1 MCAPDVTI
9 STKGKNSNPIKSV
22 SRKKMPILTRDEVK
36 RISDPNSNLLLI
48 IEDKV
53 YDVTNWQYKH
63 PGGHLTLRAL
73 CGKDATESYYAMHS
87 AKLARTFLKSQPV
100 IGTVEPKMKDAD
112 AMTGAFRDLTK
123 AMLESGMYETK
134 YSFYYILVARIFAMF
149 AGVLYLVLC
158 RDEFEAH
165 CAAGMLLGLVWQ
177 QAAFIG
183 HDLGHN
189 GISHN
194 RLIDSYLGLFFGN
207 LFTGFSIGW
216 WKRSHNVHHIVTNS
230 IEHDPDIQHLPFF
243 AVNEH
248 FLHSKVFSTW
258 FNHVL
263 PLSNVAHVLVKYQHY
278 LYYPIMA
285 FARFNLYVQSL
296 LHAIQV
302 GVYNTKEYHWNGP
315 LQLWTLVGFHVWMFA
330 LTMQIPTV
338 FGRLMFYLLAQNVAG
353 ILHIQITLSHF
364 SMPTYNGVTYDDV
377 DNGYVRTQLKTS
389 LDIDCPYWMDWFHGG
404 LQFQVVHHLWPRIPR
419 HNLRLAQDI
428 LISFCKEHDLTYH
441 RMGFFKANI
450 SVISQLKETSMST
463 KSFSDIFSDS
473 LNLVG

>member
-1 MCAPDVTI
+1 
-9 STKGKNSNPIKSV
+9 
-22 SRKKMPILTRDEVK
+22 
-36 RISDPNSNLLLI
+36 
-48 IEDKV
+48 
-53 YDVTNWQYKH
+53 
-63 PGGHLTLRAL
+63 
-73 CGKDATESYYAMHS
+73 
-87 AKLARTFLKSQPV
+87 
-100 IGTVEPKMKDAD
+100 
-112 AMTGAFRDLTK
+112 
-123 AMLESGMYETK
+123 
-134 YSFYYILVARIFAMF
+134 MF

-243 AVNEH
+243 AINEH

-338 FGRLMFYLLAQNVAG
+338 LGRFMFYLLAQNVAG

-419 HNLRLAQDI
+419 HNLRQAQDI

-450 SVISQLKETSMST
+450 SVISRLKETSMST